1 MRGREQGRSG
11 LAAVLCGYTLQI
23 LCRQKSKYFTI
34 YEHENVNDVI
44 T

>member
-1 MRGREQGRSG
+1 MRGREQGRGG
-11 LAAVLCGYTLQI
+11 LAAVLCGYNLQI
-23 LCRQKSKYFTI
+23 LYQKSKYFTI